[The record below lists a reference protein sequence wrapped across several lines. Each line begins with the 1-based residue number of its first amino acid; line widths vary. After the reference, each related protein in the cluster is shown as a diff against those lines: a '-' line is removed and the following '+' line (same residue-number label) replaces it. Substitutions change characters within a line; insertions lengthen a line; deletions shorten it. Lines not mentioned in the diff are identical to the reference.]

1 MSSGIGTRTSLT
13 TPRSRAGC
21 PTPTR
26 FQTFDLRILLT
37 CQSFVQAE
45 GGYLEGLCEN
55 EMKVAQ
61 IDDDN
66 DNDTDI
72 VNN

>member
-1 MSSGIGTRTSLT
+1 MSDEFRDRNKNKPYDPKKSCWVPNANKVSELKV
-13 TPRSRAGC
+13 SV
-21 PTPTR
+21 
-26 FQTFDLRILLT
+26 LLT

-61 IDDDN
+61 NDDEN
-66 DNDTDI
+66 DNDS